1 MPMSKPRWLIAAPVG
16 IGAVVVALAAPRAL
30 FSQIELL
37 FGVGLI
43 ALSAMAFS
51 RSPQR
56 RSSLS
61 DLPWIKGSS
70 QARPIEPKK

>member
-56 RSSLS
+56 RSNLS

-70 QARPIEPKK
+70 QPRPIEPKK

>member
-1 MPMSKPRWLIAAPVG
+1 MPISKPRWLIAAPVG
-16 IGAVVVALAAPRAL
+16 IAIGVVALAAPRAM

-37 FGVGLI
+37 LGVGLI
-43 ALSAMAFS
+43 ALSGKAFS

-56 RSSLS
+56 RSNLS

-70 QARPIEPKK
+70 RPRPVEPEK